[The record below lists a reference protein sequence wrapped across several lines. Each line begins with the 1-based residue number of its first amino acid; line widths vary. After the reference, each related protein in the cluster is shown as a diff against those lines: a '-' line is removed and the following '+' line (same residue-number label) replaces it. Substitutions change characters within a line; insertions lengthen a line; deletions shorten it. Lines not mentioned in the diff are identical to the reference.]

1 MAEQPLNQGPPPP
14 NEGRPRSRSKVWEFF
29 DEVVVVQDG
38 VEVVKAKCKWP
49 GCSSHL
55 SIGWGGVGHLIRHHH
70 NHKRVLAQNQAEDGG
85 GSDVD
90 DF

>member
-1 MAEQPLNQGPPPP
+1 M
-14 NEGRPRSRSKVWEFF
+14 WEFF
-29 DEVVVVQDG
+29 EEVVVVEDG

-49 GCSSHL
+49 ECTSHL
-55 SIGWGGVGHLIRHHH
+55 SIGWGGVGHLHRHHARH
-70 NHKRVLAQNQAEDGG
+70 VRLLALNQAEDNV